1 MQQSTHLSALLP
13 ACLLVALGAA
23 AIPTGT
29 AVGQDRYRVLRQEN
43 FRREGAPSGRLLG
56 SVFEG
61 TQVAGGQV
69 SSGWVQVTLEG
80 WIWGQSLRRVQDGTF
95 DYEVSASN
103 GENLRMEPNGSVLS
117 RLDTGFLLEAV
128 EVGGAWVRVRRTGWM
143 WGRSLERIQGG
154 APRVDPP
161 DVPPITRPPPTA
173 SGGGESVGLDRAV
186 AADRATLRAVPD
198 GDSTATLAGDAP
210 LRVLARSG
218 EWVRVQMEG
227 WVHESDLRP
236 VSGDVL
242 VGVSGG
248 EVRARPKE
256 FEGRLLQWTLQYV
269 SLQTSDG
276 LRREIPEGQSYML
289 ARGPM
294 PEAGFV
300 YVLLDATQAAEIER
314 MSFLVEIVMLV
325 RVRVGRSRYLEN
337 PVVELVEMSMRGP

>member
-1 MQQSTHLSALLP
+1 MQQSSHLSALLP
-13 ACLLVALGAA
+13 ACLLIAAGAA
-23 AIPTGT
+23 VIPTE
-29 AVGQDRYRVLRQEN
+29 AALGQDRYRVLQQEN

-56 SVFEG
+56 SVFQG
-61 TQVAGGQV
+61 TEVRGGQV
-69 SSGWVQVTLEG
+69 VSGWVEVTLEG

-103 GENLRMEPNGSVLS
+103 GENLRLEPNGSVLS

-128 EVGGAWVRVRRTGWM
+128 ETGGAWVRVRRTGWM
-143 WGRSLERIQGG
+143 WGRSLERVQGG

-161 DVPPITRPPPTA
+161 DVVQTSRPPQTA
-173 SGGGESVGLDRAV
+173 SAGGEAGLDRAV
-186 AADRATLRAVPD
+186 AAERARLRAVPD

-210 LRVLARSG
+210 LRILTRSG

-248 EVRARPKE
+248 EVRARPEE
-256 FEGRLLQWTLQYV
+256 FEGRLLQWTLQFV

-276 LRREIPEGQSYML
+276 LRQEIPDGQPYML
-289 ARGPM
+289 ARGPV

-300 YVLLDATQAAEIER
+300 YVLLNATQAAEVER
-314 MSFLVEIVMLV
+314 MSALVEIVMLV
-325 RVRVGRSRYLEN
+325 RVRVGRSRYLAN